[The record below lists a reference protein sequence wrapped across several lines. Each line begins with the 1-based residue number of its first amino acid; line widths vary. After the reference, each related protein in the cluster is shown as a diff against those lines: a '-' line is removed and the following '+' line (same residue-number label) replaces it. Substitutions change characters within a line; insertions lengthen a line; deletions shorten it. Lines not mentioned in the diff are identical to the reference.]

1 MISLTNLQQ
10 TCFNCAFMAVYITS
24 VFLPQELAKDGMKT
38 AFQLKAD
45 FEAHQRE
52 KELEDEIFRRT
63 TEMREE
69 VDLNN
74 NMVSANSVAV
84 CCL

>member
-1 MISLTNLQQ
+1 M
-10 TCFNCAFMAVYITS
+10 YITS
-24 VFLPQELAKDGMKT
+24 VSLPQELAKDGMK
-38 AFQLKAD
+38 AGFQLRAD

-69 VDLNN
+69 VDMNN
-74 NMVSANSVAV
+74 NMVSINSVV
-84 CCL
+84 IGCL

>member
-1 MISLTNLQQ
+1 MFLILYNS
-10 TCFNCAFMAVYITS
+10 S
-24 VFLPQELAKDGMKT
+24 VSSSQELAKDGMKT

-45 FEAHQRE
+45 FEAHQRQ

-69 VDLNN
+69 IDLNN
-74 NMVSANSVAV
+74 NMVSTSYVFV
-84 CCL
+84 GL